1 MTCRFCH
8 VGSLE
13 YFHHFGLVKFAN
25 QQTLLSPQAP
35 QHLYLCLFR
44 ERSPPIGFF
53 LPQKTRI
60 SQENPLEEDLP
71 RMCFFGWYIHQSE
84 LPFFHRFHKME
95 EAATVANCC
104 RRLFFCA
111 VTLQWGALSTNACRS
126 FHFASS
132 GMFPIQSFLAGSSVL
147 PRLSGWSSVGTQIRR
162 ANGTEIKATFS
173 CGLRFP
179 LPLPLPLKANLSPG
193 VVEAP
198 VKHPAKHLPRA
209 PKHWRHHHAIIVGH
223 HALHNQR
230 KPGIL
235 DKRSFPHPIII
246 HHRISNHWKKQ

>member
-1 MTCRFCH
+1 MFFWLVYTSVRTTLFPSFSQDGRSRNGRQLLSSACFLCCDSSM
-8 VGSLE
+8 G
-13 YFHHFGLVKFAN
+13 GLVN
-25 QQTLLSPQAP
+25 QRLQ
-35 QHLYLCLFR
+35 
-44 ERSPPIGFF
+44 I
-53 LPQKTRI
+53 
-60 SQENPLEEDLP
+60 
-71 RMCFFGWYIHQSE
+71 
-84 LPFFHRFHKME
+84 LPFCFLRNVSNPKLLGWILS
-95 EAATVANCC
+95 APPVV
-104 RRLFFCA
+104 RLVIGC
-111 VTLQWGALSTNACRS
+111 
-126 FHFASS
+126 
-132 GMFPIQSFLAGSSVL
+132 
-147 PRLSGWSSVGTQIRR
+147 GTQIRR

-193 VVEAP
+193 VEEAP